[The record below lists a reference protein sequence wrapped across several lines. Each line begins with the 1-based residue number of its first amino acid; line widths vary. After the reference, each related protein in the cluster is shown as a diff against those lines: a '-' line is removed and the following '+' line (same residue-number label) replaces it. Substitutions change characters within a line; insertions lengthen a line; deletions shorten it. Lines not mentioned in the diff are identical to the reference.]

1 MKCGKCGADNRERRK
16 FCSRCGGALAS
27 SCPKCGAA
35 NEPGDDFCGECGTSL
50 ALSLAARS
58 ESLSDVDSLKITS
71 EAPSESLDGE
81 RKTVTALFADIKG
94 SMELLE
100 DLDPE
105 EARAIVD
112 PALRLMIDAVRHY
125 DGYVVQS
132 TGDGIFALFGAPV
145 AHEDHPQRALYAA
158 IRMQGDM
165 RRYSSKLRE
174 SGKLPI
180 EARLGVNTGEVVVR
194 SIATGERH
202 LEYTPIGH
210 SVSLAARMQALSP
223 TGSIAATDST
233 YRLCEGYFTFKL
245 LGPTVVKGV
254 TGPVQMYEVTGLG
267 PLRTRLQ
274 LAAARGLTKFVGRE
288 REMDALKH
296 AAEQAGAGRGQI
308 VAVMAD
314 PGIGKSR
321 LFFEFKATS
330 QSGWMVLESY
340 SVSYGKASAYLP
352 VIELLR
358 SYFGLVGVDDE
369 RTRRERVAGKIAM
382 LDRGLEDTLPYL
394 FNLLAIVEDNDPIGR
409 MDGQIKKRR
418 TLEAVKRI
426 LLRESLNQPLIVM
439 FEDLHW
445 VDEQT
450 QELLNLLAESI
461 GTARILLLVNYRPE
475 YSHQWGNKTYYTQL
489 RLGPLGQETAEE
501 MLSFLL
507 GDGKDLAPLKR
518 LIIERTEG
526 TPFFVEEMV
535 RALFED
541 GVLERN
547 GVVKLAKSINAVKV
561 PTTVQGVLAS
571 RIDRLPPAEK
581 ELLQTLAVI
590 GRDFPLG
597 LAQRVTPIP
606 TEELERMLSKL
617 QLGGFIYEQP
627 TIGDVE
633 YSFKHAL
640 THEVAYGS
648 LLAERRRQIHDRTA
662 HAIETIYADQVEDH
676 YGELARHCLLGND
689 IARALDYVRLAADQ
703 AVNRAAYA
711 EAGNM
716 LQAAFKMLGK
726 LPSGAERLR
735 TEMTLRG
742 IETTAAF
749 SVYGGG
755 SAERERAIKRMCQL
769 GEELGETDQLLQG
782 LVDLSSLYLVRGECT
797 RGFELTTR
805 CLELAEPARDAELL
819 ADIYWNRALLASFG
833 GDLQHGVP
841 ILKDGLDYAERMSRK
856 YSREGFLFRT
866 SFKVNLANALQLLG
880 HIANSVK
887 LAEEALQHARDS
899 NHLFSI
905 CFALVTQ
912 VGALWRREP
921 EVVRAHTAE
930 GIALAEKYGF
940 TLFLSVGRAYH
951 GWAVAELG
959 QVEAGVA
966 EIEEA
971 VAVFSRI
978 GGVPRE
984 QYAIALLADGH
995 ARLGRSE
1002 QALSMLK
1009 AALAHIEHSGQKAEY
1024 AEMLRLK
1031 GEVLLTRG
1039 SSASTEAEACFRQA
1053 LEVAQAQQAKWWE
1066 LRATT
1071 SLARLIALQGRRKE
1085 ARTMLAQIYGW
1096 FTEGLELPDVEEA
1109 RALRDE
1115 LGA

>member
-1 MKCGKCGADNRERRK
+1 VKCAKCGADNREGRK
-16 FCSRCGGALAS
+16 FCAKCATPLTRLCSRCGAQNQ
-27 SCPKCGAA
+27 PD
-35 NEPGDDFCGECGTSL
+35 EDFCGECAAPLVQTPGAPAKKPSDAPIRIVEATST
-50 ALSLAARS
+50 
-58 ESLSDVDSLKITS
+58 ENF
-71 EAPSESLDGE
+71 DGE

-94 SMELLE
+94 SMELME
-100 DLDPE
+100 GLDPE

-112 PALRLMIDAVRHY
+112 PALKLMIDAVRHY

-180 EARLGVNTGEVVVR
+180 EARVGVNTGEVVVR
-194 SIATGERH
+194 SIATGARH

-233 YRLCEGYFTFKL
+233 HRLCEGYFTFKL
-245 LGPTVVKGV
+245 LGPTVVKGA

-288 REMDALKH
+288 REMDALTH

-321 LFFEFKATS
+321 LFFEFKAIS

-369 RTRRERVAGKIAM
+369 RTRRERVAGKIAI

-394 FNLLAIVEDNDPIGR
+394 FNLLAIAEDNDPIGR

-461 GTARILLLVNYRPE
+461 GTAKILLLVNYRPE

-489 RLGPLGQETAEE
+489 RLDPLGQEIAEE

-526 TPFFVEEMV
+526 TPFFMEEMV

-547 GVVKLAKSINAVKV
+547 GVVKLTKSMNAVKV
-561 PTTVQGVLAS
+561 PTTVQAVLAS
-571 RIDRLPPAEK
+571 RIDRLPSAEK

-597 LAQRVTPIP
+597 LAQRVTTIP
-606 TEELERMLSKL
+606 REELERMLSKL
-617 QLGGFIYEQP
+617 QLGEFIYEQP

-633 YSFKHAL
+633 YSFKHAF

-755 SAERERAIKRMCQL
+755 STERERAIKRMCQL

-841 ILKDGLDYAERMSRK
+841 ILKDGLDYAERINRK

-866 SFKVNLANALQLLG
+866 SFKVNLANAFQLLG
-880 HIANSVK
+880 HIADSVK

-899 NHLFSI
+899 KHLFSI

-966 EIEEA
+966 EIEDA
-971 VAVFSRI
+971 VAVFRRI
-978 GGVPRE
+978 GGFPRE
-984 QYAIALLADGH
+984 QHAIALLADGH

-1002 QALSMLK
+1002 QALSMLN

-1031 GEVLLTRG
+1031 GEVLLMRG
-1039 SSASTEAEACFRQA
+1039 SSASAEAEACFRHA

-1071 SLARLIALQGRRKE
+1071 SLARLIVLQGRRNE

-1096 FTEGLELPDVEEA
+1096 FTEGLELPDLKEA
-1109 RALRDE
+1109 RVLRDE